1 MKMKNG
7 ILRGD
12 EGFDILINDMS
23 RTFRDLE
30 KVAYET
36 ARFMKQRRPEDL
48 VEVRVRATGER
59 RVILAD
65 GRTG

>member
-36 ARFMKQRRPEDL
+36 ARFMKQRR
-48 VEVRVRATGER
+48 RRTWWRSASWQRAN
-59 RVILAD
+59 VA
-65 GRTG
+65 